1 MKPLILL
8 VAICLAA
15 PLLSSP
21 ARGDTG
27 QPPLVPLAPGYGE
40 LGYTLP
46 APGTYR
52 LPPLGPA
59 HDGAILKPDG
69 EPGRLADFFGD
80 KYVLLSFIYST
91 CSDVNGCPLATAV
104 LARVKKVLDEDPAI
118 GDNLRLISLSFDPE
132 HDTPEVMRL
141 YSSSFASGRS
151 EWEFLTTDSR
161 QAIEPILKAYR
172 QSVLPQYD
180 DKGNTTGSFSHIL
193 RVFLIDRQQQIRN
206 IYSVSFLHPDI
217 LLDDVRTL
225 LLEDQGATAAAA
237 SVDGGAAQEIAAAPG
252 DFKGGYDSGDY
263 RTASRSLDR
272 RNGEQADLLGLLHNP
287 PLGLPAVP
295 VPAGNPVTGAKIVL
309 GRKLFFDRRLSR
321 NGTISCAMCHIPEQ
335 GYTSNE
341 MALAVG
347 MEGRTVRRNAP
358 TLYNVAYLQRLFH
371 DGREYSLEHQVWSPL
386 LAHNMMDNPSFAA
399 VIGKLRHLS
408 DYDGLFEAA
417 FDGAGPG
424 METIGKAL
432 ASYERTLL
440 SADSPFDRW
449 YYGKDQQAV
458 SETVKRGYA
467 LFTGKAGCA
476 ACHRV
481 DDKHALFTDSAM
493 HNTGLGW
500 YNAMEKPAGK
510 TRVQVSPGIYL
521 DVETSII
528 DSVRGEKP
536 GDVGLYEVTQNPA
549 DRWRYRTA
557 SLRNIALTAPYM
569 HDGSLDTLRAVVEF
583 YNRGGY
589 PNEVL
594 DPLIRPLNLS
604 ETEIDDLVAFLKSLT
619 GDNVRALVSDAF
631 SAPVGDPGAVEPDGA
646 RDKRGVSQ

>member
-1 MKPLILL
+1 
-8 VAICLAA
+8 
-15 PLLSSP
+15 
-21 ARGDTG
+21 
-27 QPPLVPLAPGYGE
+27 
-40 LGYTLP
+40 
-46 APGTYR
+46 
-52 LPPLGPA
+52 
-59 HDGAILKPDG
+59 
-69 EPGRLADFFGD
+69 
-80 KYVLLSFIYST
+80 
-91 CSDVNGCPLATAV
+91 
-104 LARVKKVLDEDPAI
+104 
-118 GDNLRLISLSFDPE
+118 
-132 HDTPEVMRL
+132 
-141 YSSSFASGRS
+141 
-151 EWEFLTTDSR
+151 
-161 QAIEPILKAYR
+161 
-172 QSVLPQYD
+172 
-180 DKGNTTGSFSHIL
+180 
-193 RVFLIDRQQQIRN
+193 
-206 IYSVSFLHPDI
+206 
-217 LLDDVRTL
+217 
-225 LLEDQGATAAAA
+225 
-237 SVDGGAAQEIAAAPG
+237 
-252 DFKGGYDSGDY
+252 
-263 RTASRSLDR
+263 
-272 RNGEQADLLGLLHNP
+272 
-287 PLGLPAVP
+287 
-295 VPAGNPVTGAKIVL
+295 
-309 GRKLFFDRRLSR
+309 
-321 NGTISCAMCHIPEQ
+321 
-335 GYTSNE
+335 
-341 MALAVG
+341 
-347 MEGRTVRRNAP
+347 
-358 TLYNVAYLQRLFH
+358 
-371 DGREYSLEHQVWSPL
+371 
-386 LAHNMMDNPSFAA
+386 
-399 VIGKLRHLS
+399 
-408 DYDGLFEAA
+408 
-417 FDGAGPG
+417 